1 MFDVAD
7 LSFRGRAVHKSGC
20 CGRQLCACRQPPQA
34 YHQFVRGLLSCS
46 ADHILRI
53 NLCPDDLRAII
64 GNSYKTGNFVPQ
76 HSRHK
81 ARYRGKLALAVLRRS
96 FEKRMKAT
104 RHPKQATE
112 IQIVYLFAKF

>member
-1 MFDVAD
+1 VQFIKVGVAD
-7 LSFRGRAVHKSGC
+7 VSYVPA
-20 CGRQLCACRQPPQA
+20 RQPPRA

-104 RHPKQATE
+104 RHLKQATE